1 MVAIRYGTPVR
12 NHRRA
17 PLANVLACMHMSQTT
32 KPFTVDFMIVGAQKC
47 GTSTLSDILR
57 LHPALVRCDK
67 KEPNFFSR
75 CEDWRAELPQYE
87 QMFRRRE
94 GALYF
99 EASPT
104 YTFYPHRKL
113 DLWDDLHSYN
123 PALKIIYLV
132 RDPIERVTSGYMH
145 SYERGYT
152 ELSFERALVRDPIL
166 LDVTRYATQI
176 APFIERFGP
185 DRVRIVLF
193 EDLLRDANK
202 LARELAI
209 FLGIDPDGFGDV
221 GGVLANESIGGLKRH
236 YKYDNP
242 GRMLSQVRRYAPP
255 LWRMMTDNS
264 SRAFHGKPV
273 LSPSYRRLVLR
284 MLRSEIDELEAMTG
298 RDLSHWRK
306 RDGAS
311 ETG

>member
-1 MVAIRYGTPVR
+1 M
-12 NHRRA
+12 
-17 PLANVLACMHMSQTT
+17 NVLAFMDMSQTI

-47 GTSTLSDILR
+47 GTSTLSEILR
-57 LHPALVRCDK
+57 IHPALVRCDQ
-67 KEPNFFSR
+67 KEPNFFSG
-75 CEDWRAELPQYE
+75 CEDWRAGLQQYE
-87 QMFRRRE
+87 QMFRRRA

-132 RDPIERVTSGYMH
+132 RDPIERVTSAYMH

-152 ELSFERALVRDPIL
+152 ELSFERALVREPIF

-193 EDLLRDANK
+193 EDLVRDANV

-209 FLGIDPDGFGDV
+209 FLGIDP
-221 GGVLANESIGGLKRH
+221 GGSATSAASTRTNRSAATNATTNTTIQGACSHRCDATHRRSGG
-236 YKYDNP
+236 
-242 GRMLSQVRRYAPP
+242 
-255 LWRMMTDNS
+255 
-264 SRAFHGKPV
+264 
-273 LSPSYRRLVLR
+273 
-284 MLRSEIDELEAMTG
+284 
-298 RDLSHWRK
+298 
-306 RDGAS
+306 
-311 ETG
+311 